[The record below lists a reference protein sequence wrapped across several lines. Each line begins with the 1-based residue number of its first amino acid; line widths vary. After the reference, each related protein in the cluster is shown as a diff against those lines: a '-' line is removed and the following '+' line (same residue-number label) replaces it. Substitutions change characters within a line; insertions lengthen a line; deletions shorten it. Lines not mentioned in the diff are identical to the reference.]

1 MAVVAITQQLGSR
14 GEDLGRIIAESL
26 SYRFLS
32 QRDLWDETARRYQ
45 VTPEQLLI
53 LDERKPHF
61 WERSNNDARRFQ
73 AFYRAALLTWFAQD
87 RVVAVGRAVAHILP
101 AGGCGLRVHVVAPL
115 EERVKQ
121 IAGEEKLDL
130 ASAQRRALHH
140 DREVRARVQSLSN
153 VDIEDPTVYD
163 LVVNTTGH
171 PLPSL
176 ATCVIELT
184 HTIEGRACSE
194 HRETVCDAA
203 IAQQV
208 RAALL
213 AHPKIG
219 EAPVEV
225 SCRTGVVTLSG
236 PGLVSPW
243 NSLVESVARS
253 VPGVAS
259 VEIAA
264 EEPPIPQRAG

>member
-1 MAVVAITQQLGSR
+1 MSVVAITQELGSR

-61 WERSNNDARRFQ
+61 WERSNSDARRFQ
-73 AFYRAALLTWFAQD
+73 AFYRAALLAWFAKD

-101 AGGCGLRVHVVAPL
+101 AVGCGLRH
-115 EERVKQ
+115 K
-121 IAGEEKLDL
+121 IEKL
-130 ASAQRRALHH
+130 
-140 DREVRARVQSLSN
+140 
-153 VDIEDPTVYD
+153 
-163 LVVNTTGH
+163 
-171 PLPSL
+171 
-176 ATCVIELT
+176 
-184 HTIEGRACSE
+184 ACDE
-194 HRETVCDAA
+194 HRQKLCDTA

-208 RAALL
+208 RAALM

-219 EAPVEV
+219 EASVEV
-225 SCRTGVVTLSG
+225 NCRTGVVTLSG
-236 PGLVSPW
+236 PGLVPPW

-253 VPGVAS
+253 VLGVVS

-264 EEPPIPQRAG
+264 EEPPMPQRAG

>member
-14 GEDLGRIIAESL
+14 GEDLGRIIGEGL

-61 WERSNNDARRFQ
+61 WERSNGDTRRFQ
-73 AFYRAALLTWFAQD
+73 AFYRAALLAWFAQD

-101 AGGCGLRVHVVAPL
+101 AVGYGLRVHVVAPL

-121 IAGEEKLDL
+121 IAGKERLDL
-130 ASAQRRALHH
+130 ASAQRRTLHH
-140 DREVRARVQSLSN
+140 DREVRARVQSVAN
-153 VDIEDPTVYD
+153 VDIEDATIYD
-163 LVVNTTGH
+163 LVVNTVGH
-171 PLPSL
+171 PLESL
-176 ATCVIELT
+176 AASVIELT
-184 HTIEGRACSE
+184 HKIENLACDE
-194 HRETVCDAA
+194 HRQELCDTA

-208 RAALL
+208 RAALM

-225 SCRTGVVTLSG
+225 NCRTGVVTLSG
-236 PGLVSPW
+236 PGLVPPW
-243 NSLVESVARS
+243 NSLVESVARN
-253 VPGVAS
+253 VLGVVS

>member
-32 QRDLWDETARRYQ
+32 QQDLWEETARRYN

-61 WERSNNDARRFQ
+61 WERSNNDTRRFQ

>member
-87 RVVAVGRAVAHILP
+87 RVVAVGRAVAHVLP
-101 AGGCGLRVHVVAPL
+101 AVGYGLRVHVVAPL

-121 IAGEEKLDL
+121 IAGEENVDL
-130 ASAQRRALHH
+130 ASAQKRTLHH

-153 VDIEDPTVYD
+153 VDIEDPTIYN
-163 LVVNTTGH
+163 LVISSIGH
-171 PLPSL
+171 PLESL
-176 ATCVIELT
+176 AACVTELT
-184 HTIEGRACSE
+184 RQIENAACNE
-194 HRETVCDAA
+194 HRQAVCDTAL
-203 IAQQV
+203 AQQV
-208 RAALL
+208 RAALF
-213 AHPKIG
+213 AHPKVG

-259 VEIAA
+259 VEVAA

>member
-14 GEDLGRIIAESL
+14 GEDLARIIAESL
-26 SYRFLS
+26 SYRLLS
-32 QRDLWDETARRYQ
+32 QRDLWEETARRYQ

-61 WERSNNDARRFQ
+61 WERSNNDARRLQ

-87 RVVAVGRAVAHILP
+87 RVVAIGRAVAHVLP
-101 AGGCGLRVHVVAPL
+101 AIGYGLRVHVVAPL

-130 ASAQRRALHH
+130 ASAHKRALHH

-153 VDIEDPTVYD
+153 VDIENATLYN
-163 LVVNTTGH
+163 LVINSIGH
-171 PLPSL
+171 PLESL
-176 ATCVIELT
+176 AACVIELT
-184 HTIEGRACSE
+184 RKIENGACNE
-194 HRETVCDAA
+194 HRQAVCDTA

-213 AHPKIG
+213 AHPKVG
-219 EAPVEV
+219 DAPVEV

-236 PGLVSPW
+236 PGLVPPW

-253 VPGVAS
+253 VLGVVS

-264 EEPPIPQRAG
+264 EQPPIPQRAG

>member
-1 MAVVAITQQLGSR
+1 
-14 GEDLGRIIAESL
+14 
-26 SYRFLS
+26 
-32 QRDLWDETARRYQ
+32 
-45 VTPEQLLI
+45 LLI

-61 WERSNNDARRFQ
+61 WERSNSDTRRFQ
-73 AFYRAALLTWFAQD
+73 AFYRAALLAWFAQD

-101 AGGCGLRVHVVAPL
+101 AVGCGLRVHVVAPL

-130 ASAQRRALHH
+130 ASAQKRTLHH
-140 DREVRARVQSLSN
+140 DREVRARVQSLAN
-153 VDIEDPTVYD
+153 VDIEDPTIYD
-163 LVVNTTGH
+163 LVINTIGH
-171 PLPSL
+171 PLESL
-176 ATCVIELT
+176 ATSVIELT
-184 HTIEGRACSE
+184 RKIEDRACNE
-194 HRETVCDAA
+194 DRQQLCDTA

-225 SCRTGVVTLSG
+225 NCRAGAVTLSG
-236 PGLVSPW
+236 PGLVPPW

-253 VPGVAS
+253 VPGVVS